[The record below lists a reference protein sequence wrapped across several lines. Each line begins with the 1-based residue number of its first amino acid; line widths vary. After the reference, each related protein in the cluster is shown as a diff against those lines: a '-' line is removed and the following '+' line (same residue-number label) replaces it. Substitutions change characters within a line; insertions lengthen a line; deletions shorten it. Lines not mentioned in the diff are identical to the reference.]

1 MSELEWLWIIKEEA
15 LSYLRIHPSFYCA
28 KADLFHE
35 GQEQPGPSLVK
46 AVHSRNFIN
55 NKFYEINNASNVLH
69 TNHKTVVKTDF

>member
-1 MSELEWLWIIKEEA
+1 MNELEWLWIIKEEA

-55 NKFYEINNASNVLH
+55 NKF
-69 TNHKTVVKTDF
+69 